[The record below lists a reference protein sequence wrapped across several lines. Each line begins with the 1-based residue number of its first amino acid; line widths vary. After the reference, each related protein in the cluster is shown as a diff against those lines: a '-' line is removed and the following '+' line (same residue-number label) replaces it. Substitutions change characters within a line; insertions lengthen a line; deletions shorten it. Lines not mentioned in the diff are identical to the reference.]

1 MGIDDNE
8 LMHLAQSGNHKA
20 FEQLVLKYRK
30 QAELFCN
37 SIIKDHTTAQDI
49 VQDVFTDIYLQ
60 RMRYR
65 FDCGFGTYLYS
76 VVKHKSIDYLRK
88 KDHQQEICMEETEE
102 NSHNDTPEQIYLSHE
117 RDLQI
122 RQLLLALKKEYRDVL
137 YLYAVEDL
145 SYQEIAARL
154 NKTLPQ
160 VKILIYRA
168 RKKAV
173 RLKEEWSNE

>member
-1 MGIDDNE
+1 MD
-8 LMHLAQSGNHKA
+8 
-20 FEQLVLKYRK
+20 
-30 QAELFCN
+30 
-37 SIIKDHTTAQDI
+37 
-49 VQDVFTDIYLQ
+49 
-60 RMRYR
+60 
-65 FDCGFGTYLYS
+65 
-76 VVKHKSIDYLRK
+76 
-88 KDHQQEICMEETEE
+88 ETEE
-102 NSHNDTPEQIYLSHE
+102 NSHNDTPEQIYLSPE